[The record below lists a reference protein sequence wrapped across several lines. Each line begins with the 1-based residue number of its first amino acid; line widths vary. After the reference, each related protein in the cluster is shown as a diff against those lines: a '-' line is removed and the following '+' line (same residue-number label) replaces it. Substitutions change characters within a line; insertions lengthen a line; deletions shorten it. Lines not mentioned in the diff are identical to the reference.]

1 MANDPQ
7 DYDSPYD
14 TQNIYY
20 EVTDTTLNF
29 KYEYYENW
37 EDSFGNTVAILMFDV
52 DNDPQ
57 TGVIMDDY
65 GSVEGIDM
73 LVYSTGLAHYGIDGV
88 YVFSDYYNDFIQI
101 DDISWENREDNTNEF
116 SFGFSIDYFE
126 GLTSMMVASQSG
138 SFNEDGPDIVPNEGM
153 VELFFGVPWLSFDQ
167 ESGVV
172 PSGSAFDLG
181 VVFDATGLFGGDYEA
196 TIEISSNDP
205 MSPVV
210 EIPAYLNVTGIP
222 IVDFPTEVDFGQV
235 YVGYPDTVEYIITN
249 SGTDLLLIN
258 NFTFQDTWLSS
269 IETELSISPLSET
282 SLHLVA
288 NVNDPE
294 IYTTTMGFMTNDPT
308 NSNVENVMVVAT
320 AIVPPVMNISPSDF
334 VFTHNTETF
343 ETTELTISNTGGS
356 TLEWQM
362 GFESLGGSN
371 DDWYFFEKTDYGDFS
386 SEDNQD
392 RITDNVW
399 ITRDNSGPIFNYYL
413 ENGPEYGCASQTP
426 SGTLWSPNP
435 KEVSE
440 ENDYAPFIEMTGCCP
455 PCMVGDTVSVWLVQ
469 QDLRLNIVFDS
480 WTSGGQGGGFSY
492 YREHATPQWI
502 EVSPMEGFV
511 NTGEEQM
518 VSISVNSNGL
528 VQGEHST
535 VLEVS
540 SNDPETHSMSIPV
553 DLVYVL
559 GLIDNQ
565 LPGSYAL
572 YPTYP
577 NPFNP
582 ITTIRFDVPESL
594 DNNIVLSVFDI
605 RGRLV
610 ETILDKEL
618 SQGSYAMSWDATSQ
632 SSGVYFLRMDTQKY
646 TKSYKMILMK

>member
-1 MANDPQ
+1 MFSSDVTPRPQPIRNDTRPTGNWQLLANDPQ

-57 TGVIMDDY
+57 TGVIMGDY

-73 LVYSTGLAHYGIDGV
+73 LVYSTGLTYYVIDGV
-88 YVFSDYYNDFIQI
+88 YVFSDYYNDFIQV
-101 DDISWENREDNTNEF
+101 DDITWENREDNTNEF
-116 SFGFSIDYFE
+116 SFGFPIDYFE

-153 VELFFGVPWLSFDQ
+153 VELFFGVPWLSFDH
-167 ESGVV
+167 EGGVV
-172 PSGSAFDLG
+172 PSGSSFDLG

-205 MSPVV
+205 MSSVV

-235 YVGYPDTVEYIITN
+235 YVGYPDTIEYIITN
-249 SGTDLLLIN
+249 SGTDLLLID
-258 NFTFQDTWLSS
+258 NFVFQDAWLSS

-343 ETTELTISNTGGS
+343 ETTELTISNAGGS

-362 GFESLGGSN
+362 GFESLSGSN

-386 SEDNQD
+386 LEDNQD

-399 ITRDNSGPIFNYYL
+399 ITRENSGPIFNYYL
-413 ENGPEYGCASQTP
+413 
-426 SGTLWSPNP
+426 
-435 KEVSE
+435 
-440 ENDYAPFIEMTGCCP
+440 
-455 PCMVGDTVSVWLVQ
+455 
-469 QDLRLNIVFDS
+469 
-480 WTSGGQGGGFSY
+480 
-492 YREHATPQWI
+492 
-502 EVSPMEGFV
+502 
-511 NTGEEQM
+511 
-518 VSISVNSNGL
+518 
-528 VQGEHST
+528 
-535 VLEVS
+535 
-540 SNDPETHSMSIPV
+540 
-553 DLVYVL
+553 
-559 GLIDNQ
+559 
-565 LPGSYAL
+565 
-572 YPTYP
+572 
-577 NPFNP
+577 
-582 ITTIRFDVPESL
+582 
-594 DNNIVLSVFDI
+594 
-605 RGRLV
+605 
-610 ETILDKEL
+610 
-618 SQGSYAMSWDATSQ
+618 
-632 SSGVYFLRMDTQKY
+632 
-646 TKSYKMILMK
+646 

>member
-1 MANDPQ
+1 
-7 DYDSPYD
+7 
-14 TQNIYY
+14 
-20 EVTDTTLNF
+20 
-29 KYEYYENW
+29 
-37 EDSFGNTVAILMFDV
+37 
-52 DNDPQ
+52 
-57 TGVIMDDY
+57 
-65 GSVEGIDM
+65 M
-73 LVYSTGLAHYGIDGV
+73 LVYSTGLAYYGIDGV

-101 DDISWENREDNTNEF
+101 DDITWENREDNTNEF

-153 VELFFGVPWLSFDQ
+153 VELFLAFLGYLLIRKVESFHQ
-167 ESGVV
+167 GLLLI
-172 PSGSAFDLG
+172 LG

-294 IYTTTMGFMTNDPT
+294 IYTTIMGFMTNDPT

-320 AIVPPVMNISPSDF
+320 AIVPPVMNVSPSDF

-362 GFESLGGSN
+362 GFESLGGSS

-386 SEDNQD
+386 SENNQD

-469 QDLRLNIVFDS
+469 EDLRLNIVFDS
-480 WTSGGQGGGFSY
+480 WTSGGQGGVFL
-492 YREHATPQWI
+492 TI
-502 EVSPMEGFV
+502 ENMRHPS
-511 NTGEEQM
+511 
-518 VSISVNSNGL
+518 GL
-528 VQGEHST
+528 K
-535 VLEVS
+535 
-540 SNDPETHSMSIPV
+540 
-553 DLVYVL
+553 
-559 GLIDNQ
+559 
-565 LPGSYAL
+565 
-572 YPTYP
+572 
-577 NPFNP
+577 
-582 ITTIRFDVPESL
+582 SL
-594 DNNIVLSVFDI
+594 RWKDS
-605 RGRLV
+605 
-610 ETILDKEL
+610 
-618 SQGSYAMSWDATSQ
+618 
-632 SSGVYFLRMDTQKY
+632 
-646 TKSYKMILMK
+646 